1 MQVDLRSFVRKV
13 WSSGELGIRKR
24 GDKETRKSLPPP
36 PPFPFPF
43 LTIFSQT
50 ETLVRRKQRDGKA
63 KKRPELA
70 ARPQKL

>member
-24 GDKETRKSLPPP
+24 EKVSPPD
-36 PPFPFPF
+36 FPFPF

-50 ETLVRRKQRDGKA
+50 ETLVRRKQRDDKA

-70 ARPQKL
+70 TRPQKL